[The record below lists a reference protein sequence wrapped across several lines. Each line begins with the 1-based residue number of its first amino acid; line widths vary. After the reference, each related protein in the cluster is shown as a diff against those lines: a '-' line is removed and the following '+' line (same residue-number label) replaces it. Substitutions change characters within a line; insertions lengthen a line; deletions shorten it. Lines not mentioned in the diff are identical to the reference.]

1 MGPAFS
7 VSSISEAGLRGPRQ
21 QVDVPRRGLADGLGP
36 SVPRSPIS
44 PAVNGFGPPAP
55 GHTPARRDPSPATI
69 RRPRR
74 SVARS
79 VARRRRMPSLTD
91 FEIRQLTDVL
101 H

>member
-55 GHTPARRDPSPATI
+55 RVTLPPAAI
-69 RRPRR
+69 GRPRR
-74 SVARS
+74 SVARDD
-79 VARRRRMPSLTD
+79 PSPVGDGCL
-91 FEIRQLTDVL
+91 R
-101 H
+101 